1 MVGSTKLLDT
11 RTRRFVSRPF
21 ELDRKRLQVAQALGA
36 SGLIEVPTFGPNK
49 FQDLSPIM
57 TPREIEDRLLVAGLK
72 QLIPDVQRSGVKL
85 LIEPCNRKETHYIYQ
100 KSQAAEIIEQV
111 DAPGFNLLSD
121 FYHMQLEEKDI
132 GQTLARYGKYTA
144 Y

>member
-57 TPREIEDRLLVAGLK
+57 TNREIEDRLLVAGLRE
-72 QLIPDVQRSGVKL
+72 LIPDVQRTSVKL
-85 LIEPCNRKETHYIYQ
+85 MIEASTTCNWRRKISRRPSPTTENTRPMFT
-100 KSQAAEIIEQV
+100 SLTAWP
-111 DAPGFNLLSD
+111 APS
-121 FYHMQLEEKDI
+121 
-132 GQTLARYGKYTA
+132 
-144 Y
+144 